1 MENKYNG
8 SYSMLCVYRL
18 SNKMFEVQNTPRKIV
33 STVTQGI
40 HVIEYV
46 VLFFTLRDFLYSKIS
61 TYFRLTKLLFNEEI
75 FIKVQCKCNYC
86 LRDLEAMFFL
96 TLRYLLKC
104 KVVYCQE
111 IIKIRVLYIVFKIG
125 NHMTLGIMNIM
136 TLHFE
141 STLATII

>member
-104 KVVYCQE
+104 KFVFYNK
-111 IIKIRVLYIVFKIG
+111 IISIRVYRFENRKSYD
-125 NHMTLGIMNIM
+125 LG
-136 TLHFE
+136 HYEYYDF
-141 STLATII
+141 AF